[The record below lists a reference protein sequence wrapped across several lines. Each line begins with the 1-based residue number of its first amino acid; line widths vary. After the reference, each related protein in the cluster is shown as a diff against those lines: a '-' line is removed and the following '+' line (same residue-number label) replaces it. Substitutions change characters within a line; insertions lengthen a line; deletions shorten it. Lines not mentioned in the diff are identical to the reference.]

1 MEVPKIPE
9 EKGYIIRA
17 CNQAFHAVKRILPER
32 IRESH
37 DYDEELAIFL
47 GFTVGGLGVS
57 SAGKFLIEKAN
68 EFGANLNL
76 ESITSHC
83 LAATVAVIPIA
94 YGIAPDYVKT
104 LREEDPVYT
113 SGLISVIAG
122 ASVRALQVLYF

>member
-1 MEVPKIPE
+1 MEVPKILK
-9 EKGYIIRA
+9 EKGYVIRA

-37 DYDEELAIFL
+37 DYDEALATVL
-47 GFTVGGLGVS
+47 GFTVGGVGVS

-83 LAATVAVIPIA
+83 LAATVAAPFIS
-94 YGIAPDYVKT
+94 YGIAPDYVKA

-113 SGLISVIAG
+113 SGVISLMAG
-122 ASVRALQVLYF
+122 ASVRAIQILYF